1 MPTKHIDNELWKK
14 IQEKHIEVVT
24 ETKVSLNDTDIL
36 KTVIKR
42 GLEVVKNEDFLKYT
56 TSKI

>member
-1 MPTKHIDNELWKK
+1 MPSKHIDKELWKK

-24 ETKVSLNDTDIL
+24 ETKMSLNDTDIL
-36 KTVIKR
+36 KTVLKR

>member
-24 ETKVSLNDTDIL
+24 ETKMSLNDTDIL

-56 TSKI
+56 TK

>member
-24 ETKVSLNDTDIL
+24 ETKMSLNDTDIL
-36 KTVIKR
+36 KTVLKR